1 MDSVGANYNSSEV
14 SQIFVL
20 VVDAIL
26 NGTDNI
32 IKVLGISETGNNV
45 RNVRVR
51 VEASATVSLQ
61 VSYTVTVLNTVYSE
75 AAITSAMNS
84 SVSSGDFTLAL
95 QFVAKERNV
104 TSLLGATSSSV
115 NIGNLYIWYFRW
127 HIGRTLPLMFRIVC
141 SAVLTPPSFAPTSAP
156 APNHSPTNSPSAV
169 SPGGIAGI
177 VIGCVVFVALVI
189 AGVYYYM
196 NGYKF
201 TPTSEAST
209 INLASQSFVDV
220 NPAKLEDSNAPEK
233 VEGVAPTEPTTA
245 VVEESASVVVF

>member
-1 MDSVGANYNSSEV
+1 VDSVGANYNSSEV

-26 NGTDNI
+26 NGTDNRI
-32 IKVLGISETGNNV
+32 RVLGISETGS
-45 RNVRVR
+45 NVRVR

-75 AAITSAMNS
+75 AAITAAMNS

-115 NIGNLYIWYFRW
+115 NIGNLHIWYFRW
-127 HIGRTLPLMFRIVC
+127 HFGRTLPLMFRIVC
-141 SAVLTPPSFAPTSAP
+141 SAVTVSAPTSAP

-201 TPTSEAST
+201 TPTGEAGT

-220 NPAKLEDSNAPEK
+220 NPSKLEDSNAPAK
-233 VEGVAPTEPTTA
+233 VEEGVAPTEPTTA